1 MPGRPWTLLPTPGAV
16 RQQGVIAPF
25 SRLYGSR
32 RRAGTD
38 VFFMQ
43 KEEEKM
49 KKRVISL
56 LLALVLAV
64 SLLPTAAWAARKT
77 FETYFN
83 EVGLPA
89 TATNST
95 NYSGK
100 WKVTTKDG
108 GEVLKSGALNGSTAS
123 FTLTFTED
131 THLSFEYKV
140 SSGSDYNYFYLS
152 KNGQELTS
160 AGDQFGNNV
169 GWTPYT
175 LDVQKNDILKF
186 GYKKTA
192 DYVAKE
198 LDDCVYLCNFT
209 CGTPVVVTFHANGGT
224 GDDYTQNIYGGKGTL
239 KANTFTSS
247 GKVFAGW
254 ATAENGTVVYPD
266 GATIENVTSD
276 FDLYAV
282 WGDAYTVTFDNG
294 GVRSTADVAQNT
306 ALGAAKMPKDPTKKG
321 YTFEGWFNGET
332 KLTAD
337 TVITGNVIY
346 TAKWTP
352 IRYTIKFDRN
362 AADAVGSMDDI
373 SAAYDE
379 EVKLPLCAFTRDGYT
394 FTGWGSYKGE
404 DKVKNLAGKDGA
416 VVTLKAS
423 WRGLPV
429 NVIANLNYSDAENIV
444 RTGAVGNNYNYIVK
458 TDGETQYSEL
468 KSPVRP
474 GYIFDGWYDAAE
486 GGSKISPQ
494 YKFTAEDAEN
504 GKTLYAHWTKGITV
518 HFDGNGYK
526 STIADKT
533 VKPDEVFSKLPYLSS
548 YSYPAN
554 KTLDGWYI
562 KNDDGSFGDA
572 VTKDIDFS
580 SLDEVTLIAKWRDYQ
595 YIIKYNVMYNDKSS
609 VTGTMAD
616 QPAAFGQNVQL
627 NKCTFT
633 REGYDFAGWAI
644 SSYGS
649 TVKYKNGDIINRQ
662 WDNWDSEDGE
672 KYNLYAV
679 WTQNVFGK
687 AMAAIQSKL
696 PTNNVVRTAGD
707 LGLPTSGDG
716 YTISYVS
723 SNTELLS
730 NSGMVVLP
738 ASGSATVT
746 LTATI
751 TDTVTSKTY
760 TKEYIL
766 TLYSATTATTEAELN
781 AAVSK
786 LTGNFKPV
794 YGTDT
799 NAITAVEKKL
809 LDAGCEGIAVS
820 IKEAVTDSG
829 NYSGIDQDGTIHY
842 YFNPG
847 MTKYGS
853 YFYTTFVLSK
863 NGASVEKK
871 WYTSI
876 DWDKAKVRE
885 ALNTVADTLTVPETA
900 TADMTLPLNAN
911 GKGWSKVA
919 WVSNDLALKIGQASY
934 YTSTYPITLNAAEDT
949 TVVLTAT
956 VKCNSVDGVSVTR
969 EFACTVL
976 GGTSTG
982 VDYQAKLDNAL
993 SAPGLRDFVTGK
1005 KLTAD
1010 ENGVYA
1016 VCNDIQFPTTRD
1028 LKIDGKYTPV
1038 VITSSDPGV
1047 IEAPTTPNSARVW
1060 VYRPLPGEAA
1070 KTVTLT
1076 MKILDRPNG
1085 PQPGDDLS
1093 TMRVLASKEIKVT
1106 VQPLTQT
1113 EIDAEIALMERVKV
1127 NYWNGIRNANTDQ
1140 NNVTT
1145 DLHAFQEC
1153 YLGTDGSLTWA
1164 YDRKDLKNHGIVPV
1178 PLDNW
1183 YDQQIWRLFRSS
1195 NAEVITHENLLVSR
1209 REESKAVTV
1218 TSYLSSE
1225 TLGKYAEKYPQNA
1238 DFQKLYQQPV
1248 TVDLVVTGTQYAQ
1261 GNNEGRVQ
1269 AARRALAAR
1278 PTVTVSFS
1286 LSGRG
1291 MGFAESDLKYAEGS
1305 TVYDVFSDLL
1315 AEHGYTCKRR
1325 GSYIAAITSNSGITL
1340 EEFDEGKNSGW
1351 MYRVNGELVGRYMSA
1366 QGLEDGDRIEL
1377 YFTSDWTSEP
1387 GAEGWQKP
1395 GKIETIVN
1403 ADGSVTKIETKS
1415 DGTVIETTTW
1425 RDGSTLTAE
1434 TSPNGR
1440 VETVEKRADGTTVET
1455 VESASG
1461 EITASVS
1468 VPKSVGSTRVDIPVS
1483 KPTGSMVAVI
1493 VHPDGTEEIVKG
1505 SIVTETGVALR
1516 AEGDVRL
1523 KVIDNAKRFNDMAN
1537 HWAKD
1542 AVEFASSRE
1551 LFNGVGNDA
1560 FGPDRSMTRG
1570 MVSTVLA
1577 RLAGAD
1583 TAGGETWYAKGTV
1596 WAVENGIS
1604 DGTAPEQPVTRE
1616 QLAAML
1622 YRYAGS
1628 PAVSGELGFDD
1639 ADSISAWA
1647 RDAVRWCV
1655 DNGILNGVGGN
1666 RMTPQ
1671 DLARR
1676 GQVAAMLMRF
1686 LQATV

>member
-1 MPGRPWTLLPTPGAV
+1 
-16 RQQGVIAPF
+16 
-25 SRLYGSR
+25 
-32 RRAGTD
+32 
-38 VFFMQ
+38 
-43 KEEEKM
+43 M

-56 LLALVLAV
+56 LLALVLALG
-64 SLLPTAAWAARKT
+64 LLPTAAFAADEPTAINSATDFKNMKPNGKYILKQDITVKEPYASDFFGTFDGAGHTITLEITASSPNTGLFSKVGEDGTVKNVITAGSVKGTNQVGGIAGVCEGTIEYCGNTAKVTGKKNVGGITGQAGYYSANSADSKKAYLTNCYNTGTISLKTGSRNMYSGGILGSSQNSSLNTCVNTGSVSGKMSGGIYGFAATSDSRTAFLNCYYLVGTNAAAQTDCTPYTDAKKIIDKLGSANWKLDTNSNPVLKFGSTEPSVSVTASSASLQMVNSGSQPTSMLTVKPEKMDTAGATVEWSVEPEGIVKLRDTGDAFRKIAAAVAPGTATIKATVKAQNGNGIESNTVSIVVRPCFTTVDIKPVAPSVTVAAGQTVQAVVSVFQNTGSYDPAGDARLGYKWYWYQDVTDKHEIEGETGRTCTIPTEFPGATGSLYLYVEVYDNGRPAQNAAGETLLGHAPLPYGAAALLEADKAALTLEKLGVSSTTITAETTLTLPNEGENGSTITWESSDSSVIDPMTGKVTLPAEGKQEVTLKAKLTLNDKKAELPIT
-77 FETYFN
+77 FVVKSKTAQAVDADKETLEKAAKALSTLHPRFGKDSNVQTMVETRLAKEFPDVGVTYTGKTPQNATANEAHSDISENGNITYFYTDLTTTDLTTTLQRFDTYKASFMLTCGRETKTVEIWVTVYWDADKVRDFMTK
-83 EVGLPA
+83 EVLDQTTLPELTEKNLTLPA
-89 TATNST
+89 
-95 NYSGK
+95 SGK
-100 WKVTTKDG
+100 WTTISWTSSDPTIIANDG
-108 GEVLKSGALNGSTAS
+108 TITRSTIDQQAVLTA
-123 FTLTFTED
+123 TFTFNFTSDVTGNEQPIV
-131 THLSFEYKV
+131 LYKV
-140 SSGSDYNYFYLS
+140 FEVTV
-152 KNGQELTS
+152 K
-160 AGDQFGNNV
+160 GNADAADRAAL
-169 GWTPYT
+169 YQ
-175 LDVQKNDILKF
+175 QKLNDALAAPGLKDF
-186 GYKKTA
+186 
-192 DYVAKE
+192 
-198 LDDCVYLCNFT
+198 
-209 CGTPVVVTFHANGGT
+209 VT
-224 GDDYTQNIYGGKGTL
+224 
-239 KANTFTSS
+239 
-247 GKVFAGW
+247 
-254 ATAENGTVVYPD
+254 
-266 GATIENVTSD
+266 GA
-276 FDLYAV
+276 
-282 WGDAYTVTFDNG
+282 
-294 GVRSTADVAQNT
+294 
-306 ALGAAKMPKDPTKKG
+306 
-321 YTFEGWFNGET
+321 

-337 TVITGNVIY
+337 
-346 TAKWTP
+346 A
-352 IRYTIKFDRN
+352 
-362 AADAVGSMDDI
+362 
-373 SAAYDE
+373 
-379 EVKLPLCAFTRDGYT
+379 
-394 FTGWGSYKGE
+394 
-404 DKVKNLAGKDGA
+404 
-416 VVTLKAS
+416 
-423 WRGLPV
+423 
-429 NVIANLNYSDAENIV
+429 
-444 RTGAVGNNYNYIVK
+444 
-458 TDGETQYSEL
+458 
-468 KSPVRP
+468 
-474 GYIFDGWYDAAE
+474 
-486 GGSKISPQ
+486 
-494 YKFTAEDAEN
+494 
-504 GKTLYAHWTKGITV
+504 
-518 HFDGNGYK
+518 
-526 STIADKT
+526 
-533 VKPDEVFSKLPYLSS
+533 
-548 YSYPAN
+548 
-554 KTLDGWYI
+554 
-562 KNDDGSFGDA
+562 
-572 VTKDIDFS
+572 
-580 SLDEVTLIAKWRDYQ
+580 
-595 YIIKYNVMYNDKSS
+595 
-609 VTGTMAD
+609 
-616 QPAAFGQNVQL
+616 
-627 NKCTFT
+627 
-633 REGYDFAGWAI
+633 
-644 SSYGS
+644 
-649 TVKYKNGDIINRQ
+649 
-662 WDNWDSEDGE
+662 
-672 KYNLYAV
+672 
-679 WTQNVFGK
+679 
-687 AMAAIQSKL
+687 
-696 PTNNVVRTAGD
+696 
-707 LGLPTSGDG
+707 
-716 YTISYVS
+716 
-723 SNTELLS
+723 
-730 NSGMVVLP
+730 
-738 ASGSATVT
+738 
-746 LTATI
+746 
-751 TDTVTSKTY
+751 
-760 TKEYIL
+760 
-766 TLYSATTATTEAELN
+766 
-781 AAVSK
+781 
-786 LTGNFKPV
+786 
-794 YGTDT
+794 
-799 NAITAVEKKL
+799 
-809 LDAGCEGIAVS
+809 
-820 IKEAVTDSG
+820 
-829 NYSGIDQDGTIHY
+829 
-842 YFNPG
+842 
-847 MTKYGS
+847 
-853 YFYTTFVLSK
+853 
-863 NGASVEKK
+863 
-871 WYTSI
+871 
-876 DWDKAKVRE
+876 
-885 ALNTVADTLTVPETA
+885 
-900 TADMTLPLNAN
+900 
-911 GKGWSKVA
+911 
-919 WVSNDLALKIGQASY
+919 
-934 YTSTYPITLNAAEDT
+934 
-949 TVVLTAT
+949 
-956 VKCNSVDGVSVTR
+956 
-969 EFACTVL
+969 
-976 GGTSTG
+976 
-982 VDYQAKLDNAL
+982 
-993 SAPGLRDFVTGK
+993 
-1005 KLTAD
+1005 
-1010 ENGVYA
+1010 NGVYTTS
-1016 VCNDIQFPTTRD
+1016 NDIQFPTTRD

-1106 VQPLTQT
+1106 VQPLTQA
-1113 EIDAEIALMERVKV
+1113 EIDAEIALMAKVKAA
-1127 NYWNGIRNANTDQ
+1127 YWDGIRNANTDQ

-1153 YLGTDGSLTWA
+1153 YLNDNGELTWV

-1195 NAEVITHENLLVSR
+1195 NADVVAHENLLVTR
-1209 REESKAVTV
+1209 QGDSKAVTI

-1238 DFQKLYQQPV
+1238 DFQKLYKQPV
-1248 TVDLVVTGTQYAQ
+1248 TIDLVVTGTQYAQ

-1269 AARRALAAR
+1269 AAKRALAVR

-1315 AEHGYTCKRR
+1315 AEHRYTCKRR
-1325 GSYIAAITSNSGITL
+1325 GSYIAAITSDSGVTL

-1639 ADSISAWA
+1639 TTVISIWA
-1647 RDAVRWCV
+1647 YDAVRWCV

-1666 RMTPQ
+1666 RMAPQ

>member
-1 MPGRPWTLLPTPGAV
+1 
-16 RQQGVIAPF
+16 
-25 SRLYGSR
+25 
-32 RRAGTD
+32 
-38 VFFMQ
+38 
-43 KEEEKM
+43 M

-56 LLALVLAV
+56 LLALVLALG
-64 SLLPTAAWAARKT
+64 LLPTAAWAAGT
-77 FETYFN
+77 TVDDYFL
-83 EVGLPA
+83 GMPISA
-89 TATNST
+89 DGGSGTTAWKVSGEMLVSGNKGK
-95 NYSGK
+95 NYS
-100 WKVTTKDG
+100 T
-108 GEVLKSGALNGSTAS
+108 STL
-123 FTLTFTED
+123 TLTFTAD
-131 THLSFEYKV
+131 TAISFEYKV
-140 SSGSDYNYFYLS
+140 SSEEKYDKCTIKLGSTTIANAIS
-152 KNGQELTS
+152 GKG
-160 AGDQFGNNV
+160 
-169 GWTPYT
+169 GWTGYT
-175 LDVQKNDILKF
+175 
-186 GYKKTA
+186 GTA
-192 DYVAKE
+192 NTGDRLIVTYEKDSGGE
-198 LDDCVYLCNFT
+198 DNDDCVYLRNFT

-224 GDDYTQNIYGGKGTL
+224 GDDYTQNIYGGEGTL
-239 KANTFTSS
+239 TANKFTKS

-254 ATAENGTVVYPD
+254 ATSENGEVVYAD
-266 GATIENVTSD
+266 GAKITAEDNT
-276 FDLYAV
+276 DLYAV
-282 WGDAYTVTFDNG
+282 WGDAYTVTFDYNDG
-294 GVRSTADVAQNT
+294 KTGNATVDVAQDT
-306 ALGAAKMPKDPTKKG
+306 AIGAAKMPKDPTKKG

-332 KLTAD
+332 KLTAE

-352 IRYTIKFDRN
+352 IRYTIKFDKN
-362 AADAVGSMDDI
+362 AADAVGSMNDI
-373 SAAYDE
+373 SATYDE
-379 EVKLPLCAFTRDGYT
+379 EVQLPLCAFTREGYT

-458 TDGETQYSEL
+458 PDGGTQYSEL
-468 KSPVRP
+468 KSPVRT
-474 GYIFDGWYDAAE
+474 GYIFDGWFDAAE
-486 GGSKISPQ
+486 GGNEITNQ
-494 YKFTAEDAEN
+494 YKFTAEDAE
-504 GKTLYAHWTKGITV
+504 KDVTLYAHWSEAVTITFDKNGGTFYCAEKKDIRKGTAY
-518 HFDGNGYK
+518 G
-526 STIADKT
+526 SL
-533 VKPDEVFSKLPYLSS
+533 PDASMSGKAF
-548 YSYPAN
+548 
-554 KTLDGWYI
+554 DGWYTA
-562 KNDDGSFGDA
+562 KEGGTKVENDTIFNEDTTLYARYRNYQITVSFNANGGTGEMEKL
-572 VTKDIDFS
+572 VCESK
-580 SLDEVTLIAKWRDYQ
+580 VAK
-595 YIIKYNVMYNDKSS
+595 KL
-609 VTGTMAD
+609 
-616 QPAAFGQNVQL
+616 P
-627 NKCTFT
+627 KCTFT
-633 REGYDFAGWAI
+633 REGYDFTGWST
-644 SSYGS
+644 SSYYS
-649 TVKYKNGDIINRQ
+649 SVSYADEAEYQKTVTWGDTTAT
-662 WDNWDSEDGE
+662 
-672 KYNLYAV
+672 LYAV
-679 WTQNVFGK
+679 WK
-687 AMAAIQSKL
+687 ANISKTAIDAINQKIPSD
-696 PTNNVVRTAGD
+696 NIIRTATE
-707 LGLPTSGDG
+707 LPTSDAG
-716 YTISYVS
+716 YTIAYTSDS
-723 SNTELLS
+723 ALIDSDGRIT
-730 NSGMVVLP
+730 LP
-738 ASGSATVT
+738 ASGSTEVT

-751 TDTVTSKTY
+751 TDTKTSKTY

-919 WVSNDLALKIGQASY
+919 WVSNDPALKIGQASY

-956 VKCNSVDGVSVTR
+956 VTCNSVDGVAVTR
-969 EFACTVL
+969 EFECTVP

-993 SAPGLRDFVTGK
+993 SGVGLKDFVTGK
-1005 KLTAD
+1005 KLTE
-1010 ENGVYA
+1010 ENGVYTTS
-1016 VCNDIQFPTTRD
+1016 NDIQFPTTRD

-1093 TMRVLASKEIKVT
+1093 AMRVLASKEIKVI
-1106 VQPLTQT
+1106 VQPLTQA
-1113 EIDAEIALMERVKV
+1113 EIDAELALMAEVKA

-1145 DLHAFQEC
+1145 DLRAFQEC
-1153 YLGTDGSLTWA
+1153 YLNDNGKLTWV
-1164 YDRKDLKNHGIVPV
+1164 YDYKELKNHGIIPDE
-1178 PLDNW
+1178 LDNW
-1183 YDQQIWRLFRSS
+1183 YDLQIWRLFRSS
-1195 NAEVITHENLLVSR
+1195 NADVIAHENLLVTR
-1209 REESKAVTV
+1209 QNDSKAVTI

-1291 MGFAESDLKYAEGS
+1291 MGFAESNLKYAEGS

-1325 GSYIAAITSNSGITL
+1325 GSYIAAITSNSGVTL

-1516 AEGDVRL
+1516 AEGNVRL
-1523 KVIDNAKRFNDMAN
+1523 KIIDNAKRFNDMAD

-1560 FGPDRSMTRG
+1560 FGPDLSMTRG

-1604 DGTAPEQPVTRE
+1604 DGTNPEQQVTRE

-1628 PAVSGELGFDD
+1628 PAVSGELSFDD
-1639 ADSISAWA
+1639 TTVISIWA
-1647 RDAVRWCV
+1647 YDAVRWCV

>member
-1 MPGRPWTLLPTPGAV
+1 
-16 RQQGVIAPF
+16 
-25 SRLYGSR
+25 
-32 RRAGTD
+32 
-38 VFFMQ
+38 
-43 KEEEKM
+43 M

-77 FETYFN
+77 LSEYFN
-83 EVGLPA
+83 GMPISA
-89 TATNST
+89 NGGTGTTA
-95 NYSGK
+95 
-100 WKVTTKDG
+100 WKVSGDTLMSG
-108 GEVLKSGALNGSTAS
+108 SAGKSHSTS
-123 FTLTFTED
+123 TLTLTFTAD
-131 THLSFEYKV
+131 TAISFEYRV
-140 SSGSDYNYFYLS
+140 SSEEKYDNCTITLGDTTIEKDLS
-152 KNGQELTS
+152 GNGNWTGYTGTAKNG
-160 AGDQFGNNV
+160 DQLV
-169 GWTPYT
+169 VT
-175 LDVQKNDILKF
+175 
-186 GYKKTA
+186 YKK
-192 DYVAKE
+192 DGSGDKN
-198 LDDCVYLCNFT
+198 DDCVYLRNFT
-209 CGTPVVVTFHANGGT
+209 CAPPVVVTFHANGGT
-224 GDDYTQNIYGGKGTL
+224 GDDYTQNIYGGKGALT
-239 KANTFTSS
+239 ANTFTNS

-254 ATAENGTVVYPD
+254 ATSENGEVVYAD
-266 GATIENVTSD
+266 GAEIAVDRNT
-276 FDLYAV
+276 DLYAV
-282 WGDAYTVTFDNG
+282 WGDAYTVTFVNG
-294 GVRSTADVAQNT
+294 ESTRTVDVAKNT
-306 ALGAAKMPKDPTKKG
+306 AIGAAKMPKDPTKKG
-321 YTFEGWFNGET
+321 YTFEGWFNGGE
-332 KLTAD
+332 KLTAE
-337 TVITGNVIY
+337 TTITSDVTY

-352 IRYTIKFDRN
+352 IRYTIVLNPGEGDGEKVTL
-362 AADAVGSMDDI
+362 DAVVYDQYVTLPKNTFTCDGYDFNGWDT
-373 SAAYDE
+373 SASASYGFIKDGE
-379 EVKLPLCAFTRDGYT
+379 AVTNLTDKDGTTVKLYAV
-394 FTGWGSYKGE
+394 WKG
-404 DKVKNLAGKDGA
+404 KSV
-416 VVTLKAS
+416 VVTLDF
-423 WRGLPV
+423 
-429 NVIANLNYSDAENIV
+429 NYEGKDRET
-444 RTGAVGNNYNYIVK
+444 RTGTVGSNFNYDNGKFSSI
-458 TDGETQYSEL
+458 ETQ
-468 KSPVRP
+468 KRT
-474 GYIFDGWYDAAE
+474 GYLFDGWFDAAE
-486 GGSKISPQ
+486 GGNEITNQ
-494 YKFTAEDAEN
+494 YKFTAEDAEK
-504 GKTLYAHWTKGITV
+504 GVTLYAHWSKAVTITFDKNGGTFYYAEKKDIRKGTAYGSLPTASLSGKAFEGWYTAKDGGTKVENDTIFNKDTTLYARYRNYQITV
-518 HFDGNGYK
+518 SFNANGGTGEMEK
-526 STIADKT
+526 LVCESKVAK
-533 VKPDEVFSKLPYLSS
+533 KLP
-548 YSYPAN
+548 
-554 KTLDGWYI
+554 
-562 KNDDGSFGDA
+562 
-572 VTKDIDFS
+572 
-580 SLDEVTLIAKWRDYQ
+580 
-595 YIIKYNVMYNDKSS
+595 
-609 VTGTMAD
+609 
-616 QPAAFGQNVQL
+616 
-627 NKCTFT
+627 KCTFT
-633 REGYDFAGWAI
+633 REGYDFEKWTNTK
-644 SSYGS
+644 SSWS
-649 TVKYKNGDIINRQ
+649 TPTYY
-662 WDNWDSEDGE
+662 EDE
-672 KYNLYAV
+672 AEYTYPYTAHRDTTTTLYAL
-679 WTQNVFGK
+679 WKEN
-687 AMAAIQSKL
+687 IS
-696 PTNNVVRTAGD
+696 RTAID
-707 LGLPTSGDG
+707 AINKAIPSDNIIRAETTLPTSDAG
-716 YTISYVS
+716 YTIAYTSDS
-723 SNTELLS
+723 ALIGSDGRIT
-730 NSGMVVLP
+730 LP
-738 ASGSATVT
+738 ASGTAEVTV
-746 LTATI
+746 TATI
-751 TDTVTSKTY
+751 TDIATQKTY
-760 TKEYIL
+760 TKEYAL
-766 TLYSATTATTEAELN
+766 TLYSADVAATEAELN
-781 AAVSK
+781 NAVSK

-809 LDAGCEGIAVS
+809 LGAGCEGIAVS

-842 YFNPG
+842 YFNPN
-847 MTKYGS
+847 MRGS
-853 YFYTTFVLSK
+853 GDNFYTTFVLSK

-876 DWDKAKVRE
+876 DWDKAKALE

-900 TADMTLPLNAN
+900 AAGMTLPLNAN
-911 GKGWSKVA
+911 GKDWSKVE
-919 WVSNDLALKIGQASY
+919 WVSNDSALKIDRASY
-934 YTSTYPITLNAAEDT
+934 YTSTYPVTLNAAEDT

-956 VKCNSVDGVSVTR
+956 VKCNSVNGVFVTR
-969 EFACTVL
+969 EFECTVP
-976 GGTSTG
+976 GGTGTG

-993 SAPGLRDFVTGK
+993 SDPGLRDFVTGEE
-1005 KLTAD
+1005 LTA
-1010 ENGVYA
+1010 ENGVYTTS
-1016 VCNDIQFPTTRD
+1016 NDIQFPTTRD

-1060 VYRPLPGEAA
+1060 VYRPLPGESA

-1093 TMRVLASKEIKVT
+1093 AMRGVLASEEIKVT
-1106 VQPLTQT
+1106 VQPLTQA
-1113 EIDAEIALMERVKV
+1113 EIDAEVALMELVKVKV

-1153 YLGTDGSLTWA
+1153 YLDTDGSLTWV
-1164 YDRKDLKNHGIVPV
+1164 YDREDLKNHGIVPV

-1183 YDQQIWRLFRSS
+1183 YDQQLWRLFRSS
-1195 NAEVITHENLLVSR
+1195 NADVITHENLLVSR

-1225 TLGKYAEKYPQNA
+1225 TLGRYAEKYPQNA
-1238 DFQKLYQQPV
+1238 EFQKLYQQPV

-1291 MGFAESDLKYAEGS
+1291 MGFAEDALSYAEGS

-1315 AEHGYTCKRR
+1315 VKHGYTCKRR
-1325 GSYIAAITSNSGITL
+1325 GSYIAAITSDSGVTL

-1351 MYRVNGELVGRYMSA
+1351 MYRVNGVLVGRYMSA
-1366 QGLEDGDRIEL
+1366 QGLNDGDRIEL

-1395 GKIETIVN
+1395 DRIETIVN

-1461 EITASVS
+1461 GITASVS

-1493 VHPDGTEEIVKG
+1493 VHPDGTEEIVRG
-1505 SIVTETGVALR
+1505 SVVTETGVALR

-1560 FGPDRSMTRG
+1560 FGPDLSMTRG

-1604 DGTAPEQPVTRE
+1604 DGTNPEQQVTRE

>member
-1 MPGRPWTLLPTPGAV
+1 M
-16 RQQGVIAPF
+16 
-25 SRLYGSR
+25 
-32 RRAGTD
+32 
-38 VFFMQ
+38 
-43 KEEEKM
+43 
-49 KKRVISL
+49 
-56 LLALVLAV
+56 
-64 SLLPTAAWAARKT
+64 
-77 FETYFN
+77 
-83 EVGLPA
+83 
-89 TATNST
+89 
-95 NYSGK
+95 
-100 WKVTTKDG
+100 
-108 GEVLKSGALNGSTAS
+108 
-123 FTLTFTED
+123 
-131 THLSFEYKV
+131 
-140 SSGSDYNYFYLS
+140 
-152 KNGQELTS
+152 
-160 AGDQFGNNV
+160 
-169 GWTPYT
+169 
-175 LDVQKNDILKF
+175 
-186 GYKKTA
+186 
-192 DYVAKE
+192 
-198 LDDCVYLCNFT
+198 
-209 CGTPVVVTFHANGGT
+209 
-224 GDDYTQNIYGGKGTL
+224 
-239 KANTFTSS
+239 
-247 GKVFAGW
+247 
-254 ATAENGTVVYPD
+254 VYPD

-282 WGDAYTVTFDNG
+282 WGDAYTVTFDYNDG
-294 GVRSTADVAQNT
+294 KTGNATVDVAQNT
-306 ALGAAKMPKDPTKKG
+306 AIGAAKMPKDPTKKG

-332 KLTAD
+332 KLTAE

-352 IRYTIKFDRN
+352 IRYTIKFDKN
-362 AADAVGSMDDI
+362 AADAVGSMNDI
-373 SAAYDE
+373 SATYDE
-379 EVKLPLCAFTRDGYT
+379 EVQLPLCAFTREGYT

-458 TDGETQYSEL
+458 PDGGTQYSEL
-468 KSPVRP
+468 ESPVRP
-474 GYIFDGWYDAAE
+474 GYIFDGWFDAAE
-486 GGSKISPQ
+486 GGNEITNQ
-494 YKFTAEDAEN
+494 YKFTAEDAE
-504 GKTLYAHWTKGITV
+504 KDVTLYAHWTKGITV
-518 HFDGNGYK
+518 HFDGNGYER
-526 STIADKT
+526 TIADKT
-533 VKPDEVFSKLPYLSS
+533 VKPDEVFSKLPSLSS
-548 YSYPAN
+548 HSYPAN
-554 KTLDGWYI
+554 KKLDGWYI
-562 KNDDGSFGDA
+562 KNNDGSFGDA

-595 YIIKYNVMYNDKSS
+595 YIIKFNIKYADKSS
-609 VTGTMAD
+609 VNGTMAD
-616 QPAAFGQNVQL
+616 QPAPFGKDVKL
-627 NKCTFT
+627 SKCAFT

-644 SSYGS
+644 SSYDPVEYQDEA
-649 TVKYKNGDIINRQ
+649 TIKRE
-662 WDNWDSEDGE
+662 WDDDWYDGSEDNE
-672 KYNLYAV
+672 TFNLYAV
-679 WTQNVFGK
+679 WTENISK
-687 AMAAIQSKL
+687 AAIDAMNEVIPSDNIIRAE
-696 PTNNVVRTAGD
+696 TT
-707 LGLPTSGDG
+707 LPTSGEG
-716 YTISYVS
+716 YTISYSS

-730 NSGMVVLP
+730 DSGAVTLP
-738 ASGSATVT
+738 ESGSAKVT

-919 WVSNDLALKIGQASY
+919 WVSNDPALKIGQASY

-956 VKCNSVDGVSVTR
+956 VTCNSVDGVAVTR
-969 EFACTVL
+969 EFECTVP

-993 SAPGLRDFVTGK
+993 SGVGLKDFVTGA

-1010 ENGVYA
+1010 ANGVYTTS
-1016 VCNDIQFPTTRD
+1016 NDIQFPTTRD

-1060 VYRPLPGEAA
+1060 VYRPLPDEAA

-1106 VQPLTQT
+1106 VQPLTQA
-1113 EIDAEIALMERVKV
+1113 EIDAEIALMAKVKAA
-1127 NYWNGIRNANTDQ
+1127 YWDGIRNANTDQ

-1153 YLGTDGSLTWA
+1153 YLGTDGSLTWV
-1164 YDRKDLKNHGIVPV
+1164 YDREGLKNHGIVPV

-1195 NAEVITHENLLVSR
+1195 NADVVAHENLLVTR
-1209 REESKAVTV
+1209 QEESKAVTV

-1225 TLGKYAEKYPQNA
+1225 TLGRYAEKYPQNA
-1238 DFQKLYQQPV
+1238 DFQKLYKQPV
-1248 TVDLVVTGTQYAQ
+1248 TIDLVVTGTQYAQ
-1261 GNNEGRVQ
+1261 GVSNTVRMQ
-1269 AARRALAAR
+1269 AAKRALAVR

-1286 LSGRG
+1286 LTGRG
-1291 MGFAESDLKYAEGS
+1291 MGFAESDLEYAEGS

-1315 AEHGYTCKRR
+1315 AEHRYTCKRR
-1325 GSYIAAITSNSGITL
+1325 GSYIAAITSNSGVTL

-1351 MYRVNGELVGRYMSA
+1351 MYRVNGVLVGRYMSA
-1366 QGLEDGDRIEL
+1366 QGLKDGDRIEL

-1403 ADGSVTKIETKS
+1403 ADGSVTKIETKP

-1493 VHPDGTEEIVKG
+1493 VHPDGTEEIVRG
-1505 SIVTETGVALR
+1505 SVVTETGIALR

-1523 KVIDNAKRFNDMAN
+1523 KIIDNAKRFNDMAD

-1604 DGTAPEQPVTRE
+1604 DGTNPEQPVTRE

>member
-1 MPGRPWTLLPTPGAV
+1 
-16 RQQGVIAPF
+16 
-25 SRLYGSR
+25 
-32 RRAGTD
+32 
-38 VFFMQ
+38 
-43 KEEEKM
+43 M

-64 SLLPTAAWAARKT
+64 SLLPTTAWAAGT
-77 FETYFN
+77 ISDYFSDMPITAETEPGSPYSAKKWTVSTLDGETVLVSGN
-83 EVGLPA
+83 KGKS
-89 TATNST
+89 NSSST
-95 NYSGK
+95 LQL
-100 WKVTTKDG
+100 TMKDT
-108 GEVLKSGALNGSTAS
+108 VN
-123 FTLTFTED
+123 
-131 THLSFEYKV
+131 LSFEYKV
-140 SSGSDYNYFYLS
+140 STEQKFDKLTISNGATQLVNGVSG
-152 KNGQELTS
+152 LTDWTRLDID
-160 AGDQFGNNV
+160 AKQGDV
-169 GWTPYT
+169 ISI
-175 LDVQKNDILKF
+175 V
-186 GYKKTA
+186 YKK
-192 DYVAKE
+192 DSSGDKN
-198 LDDCVYLCNFT
+198 DDCVYLRNFT
-209 CGTPVVVTFHANGGT
+209 CGTPIVVTFHANGGT
-224 GDDYTQNIYGGKGTL
+224 GDDYTQNIYGGEGTL
-239 KANTFTSS
+239 TANKFTKS

-254 ATAENGTVVYPD
+254 ATSENGEVVYAD
-266 GATIENVTSD
+266 GAKITAEDNT
-276 FDLYAV
+276 DLYAV
-282 WGDAYTVTFDNG
+282 WGDAYTVTFDYNDG
-294 GVRSTADVAQNT
+294 KTGNATVDVAQDT
-306 ALGAAKMPKDPTKKG
+306 AIGAAKMPKDPTKKG

-332 KLTAD
+332 KLTAE

-352 IRYTIKFDRN
+352 IRYTIKFDKN
-362 AADAVGSMDDI
+362 AADAVGSMNDI
-373 SAAYDE
+373 SATYDE
-379 EVKLPLCAFTRDGYT
+379 EVQLPLCAFTREGYT

-404 DKVKNLAGKDGA
+404 DKVKNLAGKDGT

-458 TDGETQYSEL
+458 PDGGTQYSEL
-468 KSPVRP
+468 ESPVRP
-474 GYIFDGWYDAAE
+474 GYIFDGWFDAAE
-486 GGSKISPQ
+486 GGNEITNQ
-494 YKFTAEDAEN
+494 YKFTAEDAE
-504 GKTLYAHWTKGITV
+504 KDVTLYAHWSKAVTITFDKNGGTFYYAEKKDIRKGTAY
-518 HFDGNGYK
+518 G
-526 STIADKT
+526 S
-533 VKPDEVFSKLPYLSS
+533 LPEASIS
-548 YSYPAN
+548 GKAF
-554 KTLDGWYI
+554 DGWYTA
-562 KNDDGSFGDA
+562 KDGGTKVENDTIFNKDTTLYARYRNYQITVSFNANGGTGEMEKL
-572 VTKDIDFS
+572 VCESK
-580 SLDEVTLIAKWRDYQ
+580 VAK
-595 YIIKYNVMYNDKSS
+595 KL
-609 VTGTMAD
+609 
-616 QPAAFGQNVQL
+616 P
-627 NKCTFT
+627 KCTFT
-633 REGYDFAGWAI
+633 REGYDFEKWTNTK
-644 SSYGS
+644 SSWS
-649 TVKYKNGDIINRQ
+649 TPTYY
-662 WDNWDSEDGE
+662 EDE
-672 KYNLYAV
+672 AEYTYPYTAYRDTTTTLYAL
-679 WTQNVFGK
+679 WKENISK
-687 AMAAIQSKL
+687 AAIDAMNEVIPSDN
-696 PTNNVVRTAGD
+696 TIRAETT
-707 LGLPTSGDG
+707 LPTSGEG
-716 YTISYVS
+716 YTISYSS

-730 NSGMVVLP
+730 DSGAVTLP
-738 ASGSATVT
+738 ESGSAKVT

-751 TDTVTSKTY
+751 TDTKTSKTY

-766 TLYSATTATTEAELN
+766 TLYSATTATTEVELN

-809 LDAGCEGIAVS
+809 LDAGCEGITVS
-820 IKEAVTDSG
+820 VKEAAADSNG
-829 NYSGIDQDGTIHY
+829 YAGIDRDGTIHY

-863 NGASVEKK
+863 NGASVEKE

-876 DWDKAKVRE
+876 DWDKAKVLE

-956 VKCNSVDGVSVTR
+956 VTCNSVDGVSVTR

-1076 MKILDRPNG
+1076 VKILDRPNG

-1093 TMRVLASKEIKVT
+1093 AMRVLASKEIKVT
-1106 VQPLTQT
+1106 VQPLTQD

-1127 NYWNGIRNANTDQ
+1127 KVNYWNGIRNANVERD
-1140 NNVTT
+1140 NVTT

-1153 YLGTDGSLTWA
+1153 YLNDNGELTWV
-1164 YDRKDLKNHGIVPV
+1164 YDREDLKNHGIVPV

-1195 NAEVITHENLLVSR
+1195 NAGVVAHENLLVTR
-1209 REESKAVTV
+1209 QGDSKAVTI

-1238 DFQKLYQQPV
+1238 DFQKLYKQPV
-1248 TVDLVVTGTQYAQ
+1248 TIDLVVTGTQYAQ

-1269 AARRALAAR
+1269 AAKRALAVR

-1291 MGFAESDLKYAEGS
+1291 MGFTESNLEYAEGS

-1315 AEHGYTCKRR
+1315 AEHRYTCKRR
-1325 GSYIAAITSNSGITL
+1325 GSYIAAITSNSGVTL

-1366 QGLEDGDRIEL
+1366 QGLNDGDRIEL

-1395 GKIETIVN
+1395 DRIETIVN

-1461 EITASVS
+1461 GITASVS

-1493 VHPDGTEEIVKG
+1493 VHPDGTEEIVRG
-1505 SIVTETGVALR
+1505 SVVTETGIALR

-1523 KVIDNAKRFNDMAN
+1523 KIIDNAKRFNDMAD

-1570 MVSTVLA
+1570 MIGTVLA

-1666 RMTPQ
+1666 RMAPQ